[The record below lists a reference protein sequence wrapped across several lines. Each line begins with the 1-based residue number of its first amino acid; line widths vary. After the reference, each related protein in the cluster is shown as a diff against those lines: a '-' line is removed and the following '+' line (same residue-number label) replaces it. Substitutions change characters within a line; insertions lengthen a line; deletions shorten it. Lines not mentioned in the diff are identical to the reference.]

1 MLTQQTL
8 NKLHDMKLIAMADA
22 FAEQLGQPDLGDL
35 SFEDRFAM
43 LVDRQWTFKEDRRMS
58 RLLRTAKLRDSA
70 CIENIDF
77 KTPRALDKSL
87 LVRLSA
93 SDWIKKAQNVI
104 ILGPTG
110 VGKSYLACAIAN
122 SACRNGFPAMYQ
134 RAPRLY
140 QEIAVARADGS
151 YPKLMSKLSKIKVL
165 ILDDFCIV
173 PMSDPE
179 RRDLLEVLEDR
190 QSISST
196 IIATQVAKPDQK
208 DLLLTYLVTGAR
220 KSEIL
225 TWSWTIST
233 SRTMFTPCIPEKTGS
248 RTVKTTHHEMPDLLM
263 DVLQRRFRKRHS
275 TLPYVFWHRFWD
287 RKTERMARGSLSE
300 SQPVHGQAL

>member
-8 NKLHDMKLIAMADA
+8 NKLHDLKLIAMAEA
-22 FAEQLGQPDLGDL
+22 FSQQLGQPDLGDL

-58 RLLRTAKLRDSA
+58 RLLKTARLRDSA

-87 LVRLSA
+87 ILRLTG

-122 SACRNGFPAMYQ
+122 SACRNGYPVMYK

-140 QEIAVARADGS
+140 QEIAISRADGS
-151 YPKLMSKLSKIKVL
+151 YPKLMNKLSKIKLL
-165 ILDDFCIV
+165 IIDDFCIA
-173 PMSDPE
+173 PMSDPQ
-179 RRDLLEVLEDR
+179 RLDLLEVLEDR

-196 IIATQVAKPDQK
+196 IIATQVPIENWIEHIGDPTLADAILDRLVHNAHKITLK
-208 DLLLTYLVTGAR
+208 GESMRKIHSSLTKSS
-220 KSEIL
+220 KSE
-225 TWSWTIST
+225 
-233 SRTMFTPCIPEKTGS
+233 K
-248 RTVKTTHHEMPDLLM
+248 
-263 DVLQRRFRKRHS
+263 
-275 TLPYVFWHRFWD
+275 
-287 RKTERMARGSLSE
+287 
-300 SQPVHGQAL
+300 

>member
-22 FAEQLGQPDLGDL
+22 FSEQLGQPDLGDL

-58 RLLRTAKLRDSA
+58 RLLRTAKLRDNA

-77 KTPRALDKSL
+77 KTPRALDKSIV
-87 LVRLSA
+87 VRLTA
-93 SDWIKKAQNVI
+93 GDWIKKAQNVI
-104 ILGPTG
+104 VLGPTG

-122 SACRNGFPAMYQ
+122 SACRNGFPAMYK

-140 QEIAVARADGS
+140 QEVAIARADGS
-151 YPKLMSKLSKIKVL
+151 YPKLMNKLSKIKVL
-165 ILDDFCIV
+165 IIDDFCIV

-196 IIATQVAKPDQK
+196 IIATQVPVENWIEHIGDPTLADAILDRLVHNAHRINLKGESMRK
-208 DLLLTYLVTGAR
+208 IRSSLTKLP
-220 KSEIL
+220 KSG
-225 TWSWTIST
+225 
-233 SRTMFTPCIPEKTGS
+233 R
-248 RTVKTTHHEMPDLLM
+248 
-263 DVLQRRFRKRHS
+263 
-275 TLPYVFWHRFWD
+275 
-287 RKTERMARGSLSE
+287 
-300 SQPVHGQAL
+300 